1 MLNKEKAHFEADI
14 KSIVKTVRDQNPDAL
29 LILSE
34 LYNPL
39 QLDDSIASYADMFL
53 DGWNESVYSI
63 SKTNQPSIV
72 LPIRKLI
79 SNDKKSYYLTKYT
92 QMITAMQLLPIHL
105 QSKCYPTNIKA
116 TMKQFY
122 FYNMSF
128 CYNDSGRGLYM
139 ESREWERIV
148 DHLLSLVPL
157 FIANLCFL
165 ENFLLKDICRH
176 HIHKYYCF
184 CMKTAH

>member
-1 MLNKEKAHFEADI
+1 
-14 KSIVKTVRDQNPDAL
+14 
-29 LILSE
+29 
-34 LYNPL
+34 
-39 QLDDSIASYADMFL
+39 MFL

-63 SKTNQPSIV
+63 SKANQPSIV

-92 QMITAMQLLPIHL
+92 QMITAMQLLPTHL

-157 FIANLCFL
+157 LSQIYASWRIFFS
-165 ENFLLKDICRH
+165 
-176 HIHKYYCF
+176 
-184 CMKTAH
+184 KTYAAITYTSITAFA

>member
-1 MLNKEKAHFEADI
+1 
-14 KSIVKTVRDQNPDAL
+14 
-29 LILSE
+29 
-34 LYNPL
+34 
-39 QLDDSIASYADMFL
+39 MFL

-63 SKTNQPSIV
+63 AKANQPSIV

-79 SNDKKSYYLTKYT
+79 SNDKKELLFDQVHPNDKGYSIIADSFTK
-92 QMITAMQLLPIHL
+92 
-105 QSKCYPTNIKA
+105 KCWPTNIKIH
-116 TMKQFY
+116 MKQFY

-128 CYNDSGRGLYM
+128 CYNESGRGLYM

-184 CMKTAH
+184 CMKMAH